1 MPSQTSDKTLKLT
14 ETSIF
19 GNKKSPPQER
29 HFLPGAS
36 IGVSLPQMR

>member
-19 GNKKSPPQER
+19 MSKSPPQER
-29 HFLPGAS
+29 HFLPDAS
-36 IGVSLPQMR
+36 AGVSVPEKL